1 MSQKT
6 EMESLPANMWIHRLC
21 LWGWLVTGLMDWQ
34 LCPLRMLRDALWE
47 VVLLVVLHATCCCLK
62 RVSERKNRIKMTI
75 YDIVITCHCILVYVH
90 NCTYMCIYM
99 YTGNIYILYSI
110 HTKPSDFQLPRFKKQ
125 HRYSGAFTDMATHHG
140 TVAKK
145 GKELLSSAVKVWRV
159 HGQ

>member
-1 MSQKT
+1 
-6 EMESLPANMWIHRLC
+6 
-21 LWGWLVTGLMDWQ
+21 
-34 LCPLRMLRDALWE
+34 MLRDALWE

-145 GKELLSSAVKVWRV
+145 GKELLSSAVKV
-159 HGQ
+159 